1 MSTSPD
7 ELVTL
12 LSRWLA
18 AHVDNVELLQ
28 RLDDVDADA
37 LAPGQAAAVEE
48 LRGELQRVGAGGRSE
63 LQMVVRETLE
73 ALALG

>member
-18 AHVDNVELLQ
+18 AHVDNEELLR
-28 RLDDVDADA
+28 RLGDVDRDA
-37 LAPGQAAAVEE
+37 LAPDQAEAVEE
-48 LRGELQRVGAGGRSE
+48 LRSELQRAGSGGRSE

-73 ALALG
+73 SLALG